1 MKNKCSTEQ
10 YSAYDTY
17 KHYLTLLTFLKIYL
31 SLENLTQDSPFDSK
45 YVNILLCAN
54 MIREMSTTR
63 LKLYFKKPMLYQK
76 GINTTLSEP
85 NVWPIALSCA
95 SWSVAVVIL
104 GYSIS
109 LFTTWLKNIW
119 NAYLQFV
126 VCYHQKRDYIRK
138 QVFVTKYFCL
148 WSFDFDR
155 GSYDI
160 TALVYN
166 AGHFR

>member
-1 MKNKCSTEQ
+1 
-10 YSAYDTY
+10 
-17 KHYLTLLTFLKIYL
+17 
-31 SLENLTQDSPFDSK
+31 
-45 YVNILLCAN
+45 
-54 MIREMSTTR
+54 MSTTR

-76 GINTTLSEP
+76 GLNTTLSEP
-85 NVWPIALSCA
+85 DVWPIALSCA

-119 NAYLQFV
+119 NAYLQLV
-126 VCYHQKRDYIRK
+126 VWYHQKGDYIRK

-160 TALVYN
+160 NALVMRVTFDYFESEAKLAQN
-166 AGHFR
+166 SPKKLYFWWINFVILLQSYFLRF